1 MTLMIMKIIG
11 IIPARG
17 GSKGIPKKNIK
28 EYLGK
33 PLIAY
38 SIEQSLKSKYIN
50 ETFVSTDDE
59 EIRQIAIEYGA
70 EAPFL
75 RPADISQDLSP
86 DKDFLIH
93 FAYWYQFN
101 RVDDP
106 ALLVQLR
113 PTYPNREVAVIDDAI
128 EKFLSKYDEFDSLRT
143 IVENEKT
150 PFKMYT
156 IDDSRL
162 CPLFENVDGIVEP
175 YNQARQLLPKTYLH
189 NGYLDIV
196 KTENLILT
204 DSITGK
210 RIMPYLL
217 KKDETDDIDTIED
230 WEKSEEKF
238 RKINMN
244 RDK

>member
-1 MTLMIMKIIG
+1 MVMKIIG

-38 SIEQSLKSKYIN
+38 SIDQSLKSKYIN
-50 ETFVSTDDE
+50 ETFVSTDDK
-59 EIRQIAIEYGA
+59 EIQQIAIEYGA
-70 EAPFL
+70 ESPFL
-75 RPADISQDLSP
+75 RPDDISQDLSP

-101 RVDDP
+101 RKDNP
-106 ALLVQLR
+106 KLLVQLR
-113 PTYPNREVAVIDDAI
+113 PTYPNRDVTIIDDAI

-150 PFKMYT
+150 PYKMYT
-156 IDDSRL
+156 IFDDKLR
-162 CPLFENVDGIVEP
+162 PLFENVNDLVEP

>member
-1 MTLMIMKIIG
+1 
-11 IIPARG
+11 
-17 GSKGIPKKNIK
+17 
-28 EYLGK
+28 
-33 PLIAY
+33 
-38 SIEQSLKSKYIN
+38 
-50 ETFVSTDDE
+50 
-59 EIRQIAIEYGA
+59 
-70 EAPFL
+70 
-75 RPADISQDLSP
+75 
-86 DKDFLIH
+86 
-93 FAYWYQFN
+93 
-101 RVDDP
+101 
-106 ALLVQLR
+106 LR
-113 PTYPNREVAVIDDAI
+113 PTYPNRDVTIIDDAI

-150 PFKMYT
+150 PYKMYT
-156 IDDSRL
+156 IFDDKLR
-162 CPLFENVDGIVEP
+162 PLFENVNDLVEP

>member
-1 MTLMIMKIIG
+1 
-11 IIPARG
+11 
-17 GSKGIPKKNIK
+17 
-28 EYLGK
+28 
-33 PLIAY
+33 
-38 SIEQSLKSKYIN
+38 
-50 ETFVSTDDE
+50 
-59 EIRQIAIEYGA
+59 
-70 EAPFL
+70 
-75 RPADISQDLSP
+75 
-86 DKDFLIH
+86 
-93 FAYWYQFN
+93 
-101 RVDDP
+101 
-106 ALLVQLR
+106 LR

-143 IVENEKT
+143 IVDNEKT

-162 CPLFENVDGIVEP
+162 CPLFENIDGIVEP

>member
-1 MTLMIMKIIG
+1 MIMKIIG

-101 RVDDP
+101 REDDP
-106 ALLVQLR
+106 TLLVQLR

-143 IVENEKT
+143 IVDNEKT

-162 CPLFENVDGIVEP
+162 CPLFENIDGIVEP